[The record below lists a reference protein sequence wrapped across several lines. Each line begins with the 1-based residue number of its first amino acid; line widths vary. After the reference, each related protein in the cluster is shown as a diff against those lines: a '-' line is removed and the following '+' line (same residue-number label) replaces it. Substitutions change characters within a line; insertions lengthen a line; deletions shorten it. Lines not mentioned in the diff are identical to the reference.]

1 MVSEAGMT
9 GGVEMEAV
17 VSGGD
22 LVMGC
27 GVVSS
32 PPQFTQSSSN
42 DAEIID
48 PLSGKSFM
56 HFVDFSFSSLKLP
69 VGSLRSFPSR
79 KTAVIVVP

>member
-1 MVSEAGMT
+1 
-9 GGVEMEAV
+9 MEAV

-27 GVVSS
+27 GAVSS

-48 PLSGKSFM
+48 PLSGKCS
-56 HFVDFSFSSLKLP
+56 
-69 VGSLRSFPSR
+69 
-79 KTAVIVVP
+79 VIVFLYICLPTYLFVFCLCLVVWRLL

>member
-1 MVSEAGMT
+1 MQVVE

-27 GVVSS
+27 GSVSS
-32 PPQFTQSSSN
+32 PPQFIQGSSN

-48 PLSGKSFM
+48 PLSGMLLCTS
-56 HFVDFSFSSLKLP
+56 V
-69 VGSLRSFPSR
+69 
-79 KTAVIVVP
+79 

>member
-1 MVSEAGMT
+1 MT

-27 GVVSS
+27 GAVSS

-48 PLSGKSFM
+48 PLSGKSFSV
-56 HFVDFSFSSLKLP
+56 FCRLLSNFP
-69 VGSLRSFPSR
+69 VGSPELSAKKGS
-79 KTAVIVVP
+79 